1 MKLQTKIILT
11 STVLLFI
18 LLVIANSSVYF
29 IFKKT
34 MEDNAIERLQA
45 ETSNVTNGLKQTS
58 STVKQSNLLR
68 AYLPP
73 NGMIRILPKSG
84 SPLVVSVT
92 DQRKSFRPCLI
103 PIIQMNKQQSK
114 KTTAI
119 YTRFHILPSFG
130 RTVKSFLWKS
140 RNNSKTWNNL
150 YRR

>member
-11 STVLLFI
+11 STVSLFI

-84 SPLVVSVT
+84 
-92 DQRKSFRPCLI
+92 
-103 PIIQMNKQQSK
+103 
-114 KTTAI
+114 
-119 YTRFHILPSFG
+119 
-130 RTVKSFLWKS
+130 
-140 RNNSKTWNNL
+140 
-150 YRR
+150 